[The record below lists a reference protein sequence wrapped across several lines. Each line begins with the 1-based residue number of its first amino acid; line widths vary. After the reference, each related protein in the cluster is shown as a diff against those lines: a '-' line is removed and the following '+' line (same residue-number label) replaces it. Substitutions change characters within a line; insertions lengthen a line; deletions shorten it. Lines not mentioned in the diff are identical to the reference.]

1 MAAVCRAPAPP
12 AAYDERMRQ
21 GDRLQLRPLA
31 RGDLER
37 LDLINREPAVARWWR
52 PGEFDRWPLDDAVER
67 FAIVVDGEVAGLIQC
82 EQETEPDFRYAG
94 IDLFLTSRLH
104 RRGLGAEAIT
114 VLERH
119 LINDRGDH
127 RLVIDPATANATA
140 IRSYERVGFRPVGLM
155 RRYQI
160 DPAGGDWV
168 DNLLMDLLAE
178 ELEVG

>member
-1 MAAVCRAPAPP
+1 ML
-12 AAYDERMRQ
+12 Q

-52 PGEFDRWPLDDAVER
+52 PGEFERWPLDDDVER

-82 EQETEPDFRYAG
+82 E
-94 IDLFLTSRLH
+94 
-104 RRGLGAEAIT
+104 
-114 VLERH
+114 
-119 LINDRGDH
+119 
-127 RLVIDPATANATA
+127 DPAAANATA
-140 IRSYERVGFRPVGLM
+140 IRSYERVGFRPVGVM

-160 DPAGGDWV
+160 DPASGDWA
-168 DNLLMDLLAE
+168 DSLLMDLLAE